1 MPKGIRNQ
9 PKESTPPMNAGPA
22 GAPAPLIILQP
33 QDSDTR
39 IDAYGLTHSECIDEL
54 RHALIHLVAIQSG
67 VTLIST
73 TVSRQAAIAVL
84 PARKAPVPVPS
95 PNGTGPRKQP
105 AVAAIRR
112 LPSYD
117 HEPDLR
123 EDLAD
128 ELDRI
133 TG

>member
-22 GAPAPLIILQP
+22 GAPAPMIILQP
-33 QDSDTR
+33 QDSGTR
-39 IDAYGLTHSECIDEL
+39 IDAYGLTHIECIDEL

-73 TVSRQAAIAVL
+73 TVSRQAAIAVV
-84 PARKAPVPVPS
+84 PARKAPAGTTIQ
-95 PNGTGPRKQP
+95 PNGTGPKIKAP
-105 AVAAIRR
+105 IRR
-112 LPSYD
+112 LPRYD
-117 HEPDLR
+117 DEPDLR